1 MKNKVVE
8 IFCKFPCQLLELN
21 VRLKKQPKFS
31 KSISY
36 EFSYPERLYITKD
49 GGLIFTTEKLEKNDV
64 LILRNLKLEPII
76 LKDVRYKRTSSD
88 YKNELF
94 LHSFNGHEK
103 FYTCN
108 LEGYMIYYVSSKKPL
123 WKQGK

>member
-1 MKNKVVE
+1 MNRQVE

-21 VRLKKQPKFS
+21 VRLKNQPKFS

-36 EFSYPERLYITKD
+36 EFSYPQRLYITKD

-76 LKDVRYKRTSSD
+76 LKDVRYKRTSND

-108 LEGYMIYYVSSKKPL
+108 LEGYMIYYVFSKKPL
-123 WKQGK
+123 WKQGN

>member
-1 MKNKVVE
+1 MNKVVE

-76 LKDVRYKRTSSD
+76 LKDVRYKRTSND

-94 LHSFNGHEK
+94 LHSFNGHEN